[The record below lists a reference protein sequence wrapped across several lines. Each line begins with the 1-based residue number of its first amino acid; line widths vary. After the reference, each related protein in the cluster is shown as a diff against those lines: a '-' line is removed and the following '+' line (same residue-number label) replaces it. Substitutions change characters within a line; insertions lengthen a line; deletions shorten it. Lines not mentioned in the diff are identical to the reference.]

1 MTTLPSVSQPSAVIT
16 FYTMQKSCVTGQGIQ
31 REEIRLVSFCG
42 VLVWVFWLVLFAVI
56 QNKIF
61 LFTEN
66 KAQMQL
72 RVLE

>member
-1 MTTLPSVSQPSAVIT
+1 
-16 FYTMQKSCVTGQGIQ
+16 MQKSSVTGQGIQ

-42 VLVWVFWLVLFAVI
+42 VLVWGFLLVLFAMI

>member
-1 MTTLPSVSQPSAVIT
+1 
-16 FYTMQKSCVTGQGIQ
+16 MQKSCVTGQGIQ

-42 VLVWVFWLVLFAVI
+42 VLVWVFWLVLFAMI